1 MHADIGW
8 LLAGL
13 VIALAAGLPLAGAP
27 RRAVRLS
34 WVLLALIGAQGI
46 IGYAQYFSGL
56 PAGLVWVHV
65 SDAVLIWITAIR
77 LLFALRDRGSVLMAH
92 ALATDTAAG
101 ITGAEPVP
109 PAPVPP
115 APVPP
120 APVPPAPVPPGEAL
134 SPDVPRR

>member
-1 MHADIGW
+1 
-8 LLAGL
+8 
-13 VIALAAGLPLAGAP
+13 
-27 RRAVRLS
+27 
-34 WVLLALIGAQGI
+34 
-46 IGYAQYFSGL
+46 
-56 PAGLVWVHV
+56 
-65 SDAVLIWITAIR
+65 VLIWITAIR

-120 APVPPAPVPPGEAL
+120 APVPPGEAL